1 MDNTQIAIL
10 VGAIAAQ
17 TVCMVLPFA
26 LGRRQGVAAGRQAG
40 YEAAVEQ
47 LMPEL
52 DTANAQRDTARA
64 KLAEHQAEHQAE
76 LRRCAGQLDAERRR
90 NAETQA
96 ELRLQLEDR
105 QVMAGEHALLLRHS
119 ARVLGRAELRLL
131 SVGAP
136 EVASEAHACAR
147 DLRALAEWADVTAA
161 EVCHA

>member
-52 DTANAQRDTARA
+52 DAANTQRDTARA
-64 KLAEHQAEHQAE
+64 KLAEHQAE

-105 QVMAGEHALLLRHS
+105 QAMAGEHALLLRRS
-119 ARVLGRAELRLL
+119 ASVLGRAGLRMLA
-131 SVGAP
+131 VGAP
-136 EVASEAHACAR
+136 EIASEAHACAS
-147 DLRALAEWADVTAA
+147 DLRALAEWADVAEA

>member
-64 KLAEHQAEHQAE
+64 KLAEHQAE

-105 QVMAGEHALLLRHS
+105 QVMA
-119 ARVLGRAELRLL
+119 
-131 SVGAP
+131 
-136 EVASEAHACAR
+136 
-147 DLRALAEWADVTAA
+147 DVTAA